1 MADYVFKVQ
10 VLLPGN
16 VLETVILR
24 QYIDPVDRCFDKFKA
39 NLIQRYNI
47 LTNTSFKMMW
57 IGKRFICFLFLLRK
71 SNDSTRKM
79 QYDEIED

>member
-10 VLLPGN
+10 VFLPGN

-24 QYIDPVDRCFDKFKA
+24 QYVDPVDRCFDKFKS

-47 LTNTSFKMMW
+47 LTNTQFKMMW
-57 IGKRFICFLFLLRK
+57 IGKWKKKFYCVK
-71 SNDSTRKM
+71 EMTND
-79 QYDEIED
+79 E

>member
-24 QYIDPVDRCFDKFKA
+24 QYVDPVDRCFDKFKS
-39 NLIQRYNI
+39 NLVQRYNV
-47 LTNTSFKMMW
+47 LTNTPFKMMW
-57 IGKRFICFLFLLRK
+57 IGKSLFF
-71 SNDSTRKM
+71 STA
-79 QYDEIED
+79 